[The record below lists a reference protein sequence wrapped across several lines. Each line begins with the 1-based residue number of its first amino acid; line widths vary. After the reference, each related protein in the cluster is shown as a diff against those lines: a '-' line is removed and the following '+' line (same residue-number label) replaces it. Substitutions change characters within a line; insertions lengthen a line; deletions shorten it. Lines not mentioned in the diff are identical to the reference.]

1 MTDQQPD
8 SGPQHSGE
16 PDDAGQHSAA
26 SPGPAEEPA
35 KQRPDAA
42 EALASSYAAR
52 AGVQRSADGQIDVL
66 KTVGGVRGL
75 AESILPGVIFLVVF
89 TIGKELGPALIG
101 ALAAAA
107 IFTVLRLVQRG
118 TVTQAFSGLV
128 GVAICAFVANT
139 TGRAE
144 DFYVW
149 GFFTNAAYILAML
162 VTIAVKWPA
171 LGLIFGL
178 IRNEGT
184 AWRKQPQRLKAYTIA
199 TWILTAVLLLR
210 LAVQVPLYLMGDD
223 GLVALGTTRLL
234 MGVPLYALG
243 LWLAWLVSRPAA
255 VEASRAD

>member
-8 SGPQHSGE
+8 SGPHIVPPPGDGQPSARPEPAGE
-16 PDDAGQHSAA
+16 PGTRRPDTAGALAGAYAASAA
-26 SPGPAEEPA
+26 VH
-35 KQRPDAA
+35 RTD
-42 EALASSYAAR
+42 
-52 AGVQRSADGQIDVL
+52 DGQIDVL

-89 TIGKELGPALIG
+89 TIGRELGPALIG

-107 IFTVLRLVQRG
+107 VFTVLRLVQRG

-128 GVAICAFVANT
+128 GVAICAFVANS

-149 GFFTNAAYILAML
+149 GFITNAAYILVML
-162 VTIAVKWPA
+162 VSVAVKWPV

-178 IRNEGT
+178 IRSEGT
-184 AWRKQPQRLKAYTIA
+184 AWRQQPQRLKAYTIA
-199 TWILTAVLLLR
+199 TWIVMAVLLLR
-210 LAVQVPLYLMGDD
+210 LAVQLPLYLMGED

-243 LWLAWLVSRPAA
+243 LWLAWLVSRPAS
-255 VEASRAD
+255 VEAGRAE

>member
-1 MTDQQPD
+1 MKDQQPD
-8 SGPQHSGE
+8 SGPHSVPPTGDGQPSGARPEPAGE
-16 PDDAGQHSAA
+16 PGN
-26 SPGPAEEPA
+26 
-35 KQRPDAA
+35 KRPDAT
-42 EALASSYAAR
+42 EALAGAYAA
-52 AGVQRSADGQIDVL
+52 SAAVHRTDDGQIDVL

-89 TIGKELGPALIG
+89 TIGRELGPALIG

-107 IFTVLRLVQRG
+107 VFTVLRLVQRG

-128 GVAICAFVANT
+128 GVAICAFVANS

-149 GFFTNAAYILAML
+149 GFITNAAYILVML
-162 VTIAVKWPA
+162 VSVAVKWPV

-178 IRNEGT
+178 IRSEGT
-184 AWRKQPQRLKAYTIA
+184 AWRQQPQRLKAYTIA
-199 TWILTAVLLLR
+199 TWIVMAVLLLR
-210 LAVQVPLYLMGDD
+210 LVVQLPLYLMGED

-243 LWLAWLVSRPAA
+243 LWLAWLVSRPAS
-255 VEASRAD
+255 VEAARTE

>member
-8 SGPQHSGE
+8 SGPQHGGE
-16 PDDAGQHSAA
+16 PDDAGQQPAA

-89 TIGKELGPALIG
+89 TM
-101 ALAAAA
+101 
-107 IFTVLRLVQRG
+107 LRLVQRG

-128 GVAICAFVANT
+128 GVAICAFVANS

-149 GFFTNAAYILAML
+149 GFFTNAAYIVAML

-184 AWRKQPQRLKAYTIA
+184 AWRKQPQRLKAYTLA
-199 TWILTAVLLLR
+199 T
-210 LAVQVPLYLMGDD
+210 
-223 GLVALGTTRLL
+223 
-234 MGVPLYALG
+234 
-243 LWLAWLVSRPAA
+243 
-255 VEASRAD
+255 